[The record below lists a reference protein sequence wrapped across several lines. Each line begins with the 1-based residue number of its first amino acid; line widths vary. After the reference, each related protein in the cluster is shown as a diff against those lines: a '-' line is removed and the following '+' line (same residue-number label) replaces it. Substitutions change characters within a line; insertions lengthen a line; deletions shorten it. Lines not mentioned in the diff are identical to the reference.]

1 MKKYPYS
8 LIINKDVF
16 NIGPDILRTI
26 RRTTPEET
34 SWYEKSFLADATKY
48 GPKLTTYTLK
58 KRWPQT
64 KKDYKKIHLGRILE
78 LKNHTSILFHKES
91 SWRIEFLDSK
101 GNVVDRCKRNDK
113 REAIIQK
120 IQIFIEKAYPHYAKS
135 NFADR
140 IAATLMSGF
149 SNVWLGFVDISKE
162 YLKPLCSENEIP
174 KFFWDG
180 GRELF
185 FYDEELP
192 YYTHQDSGLCFISSK
207 VYSIDI
213 EPFINDGEGN
223 WLWLH
228 RHIHDKRLHLRLL
241 PKFKSEILSQLGALE
256 IVFKAPLT
264 ESEMDHCWV
273 D

>member
-1 MKKYPYS
+1 MLQYPFS
-8 LIINKDVF
+8 LIINKAVF
-16 NIGPDILRTI
+16 NFGPDLLRTI
-26 RRTTPEET
+26 RRATPEET
-34 SWYEKSFLADATKY
+34 PWYKKSFFADATKY

-64 KKDYKKIHLGRILE
+64 HKDYKKIRLGRILE

-113 REAIIQK
+113 REVIIQK
-120 IQIFIEKAYPHYAKS
+120 IKIFIEKAYPHYAKS

-140 IAATLMSGF
+140 IAATLI
-149 SNVWLGFVDISKE
+149 WLGFVDISKE
-162 YLKPLCSENEIP
+162 YLKPLCSEKEVP
-174 KFFWDG
+174 KFYWDG
-180 GRELF
+180 GRDLF
-185 FYDEELP
+185 FYDEDFP
-192 YYTHQDSGLCFISSK
+192 YYTHQDSGLCFINSK

-213 EPFINDGEGN
+213 EPFINDGEGTR
-223 WLWLH
+223 LCLH
-228 RHIHDKRLHLRLL
+228 RHIHDKRLRLKLL
-241 PKFKSEILSQLGALE
+241 PKFRSEILSQLGALE

-264 ESEMDHCWV
+264 ESDMDHCWV